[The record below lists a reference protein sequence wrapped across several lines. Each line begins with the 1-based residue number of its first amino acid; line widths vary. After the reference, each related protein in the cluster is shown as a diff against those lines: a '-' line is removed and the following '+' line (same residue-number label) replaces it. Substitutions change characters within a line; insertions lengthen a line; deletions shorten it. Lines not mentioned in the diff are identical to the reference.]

1 MNSDKPLHNR
11 RSIRLKGYDY
21 SRSGAY
27 FITICVK
34 DNVHFFG
41 RIENGK
47 MILNDAGRMIDKWWQ
62 KIPEKFPDIV
72 LGEYQIMPNHFHAIV
87 LNTGIVRADPRVRP
101 NESIDNSIVRADPHA
116 HPNES
121 IDNSIVRGAP
131 PVRPKESIDNDIGR
145 AGPHAHPNESI
156 DNSIVRADPRVR
168 PNESIDNSIVRAD
181 PRVRP
186 ESEISNMNFGQT
198 DTNFGQTH
206 GSAPTNAVPV
216 STLGEHM
223 GSPLRMVVQ
232 WFKTMSTNE
241 YIRGVKTL
249 NWPPFDGKLWHRNYY
264 EHIIRDE
271 TSYNNIAN
279 YIINN
284 PAKWNEDKFNNRY
297 VS

>member
-1 MNSDKPLHNR
+1 MKDNPAHNR

-21 SRSGAY
+21 SKSGAY

-41 RIENGK
+41 KIENGK

-62 KIPEKFPDIV
+62 KIPEKFPDIK

-87 LNTGIVRADPRVRP
+87 LNTGIVRADPSVRP
-101 NESIDNSIVRADPHA
+101 NESKNNAIVRP
-116 HPNES
+116 
-121 IDNSIVRGAP
+121 
-131 PVRPKESIDNDIGR
+131 
-145 AGPHAHPNESI
+145 
-156 DNSIVRADPRVR
+156 DPRVR

-181 PRVRP
+181 PCVRPNESIDNSIVRADPCVRP
-186 ESEISNMNFGQT
+186 ENEIPNQII
-198 DTNFGQTH
+198 GQTH
-206 GSAPTNAVPV
+206 GSAPTNSVSVPI
-216 STLGEHM
+216 LGEHT

-241 YIRGVKTL
+241 YIRCVKTL
-249 NWPPFDGKLWHRNYY
+249 NWSSFDGKLWHRNYY

-284 PAKWNEDKFNNRY
+284 PAKWNEDKFNN
-297 VS
+297 